1 MAMSKMDVGKMQEA
15 MAMRVKYRVNPSSP
29 KRRVGLRSMGVHML
43 NRGPAEIYPNGT
55 DVKTLG
61 VSLVASCLDLA
72 EADHNGIVVEEIP
85 ADVRASSAVAGHFM
99 DPHTGK
105 QYEGIGRY
113 NLAMCLGSNYLET
126 CYNNLRYTRG
136 HLRDAISLAPALVP
150 LVCHDRRKM
159 GHCR

>member
-1 MAMSKMDVGKMQEA
+1 
-15 MAMRVKYRVNPSSP
+15 MRVKYRVNPSSP

-61 VSLVASCLDLA
+61 MSLVASCLDLA

-85 ADVRASSAVAGHFM
+85 AEVRASSAVAGQFV
-99 DPHTGK
+99 DPFTGK

-113 NLAMCLGSNYLET
+113 NLAMCLGGMYLQT
-126 CYNNLRYTRG
+126 CYEKTMYTGSSTERYITRTC
-136 HLRDAISLAPALVP
+136 SCSSCVP
-150 LVCHDRRKM
+150 
-159 GHCR
+159 